1 VGIAL
6 ISGSSEMGPR
16 NESEDDKWMD
26 TDPMPDTKLE
36 PIVAKCLTGV
46 GVRHGFFTRKG
57 GVSGG
62 IYAGLNCGFGSG
74 DDTQAVAENRRRV
87 AQCLMPSASTVLT
100 VHQVHSA
107 VAVIVDRDIARAEL
121 PKVDGL
127 VTATR
132 GLVIGALAADC
143 APVLFAD
150 HEAGV
155 IGAAHAG
162 WRGAFGGIVEATVA
176 AMESIGA
183 RRDRIAACVGPC
195 INQRNYEVGE
205 GFKADLV
212 ARDSANAVFFLNIGA
227 SGLPHFD
234 LPGFVAAQLAKARV
248 GTIERQTPCTYEN
261 ESLFYSFRRT
271 THRKEPDYGRQ
282 ISPIVLL

>member
-1 VGIAL
+1 ML
-6 ISGSSEMGPR
+6 
-16 NESEDDKWMD
+16 ES
-26 TDPMPDTKLE
+26 
-36 PIVAKCLTGV
+36 IVAKCLTGA
-46 GVRHGFFTRKG
+46 GVRHGFFARTG

-62 IYAGLNCGFGSG
+62 NYASLNCGFGSRDAHEG
-74 DDTQAVAENRRRV
+74 VAENRRRV
-87 AQCLMPSASTVLT
+87 AEYLMPSASSVLT

-107 VAVIVDRDIARAEL
+107 VAVVVDRDIARADL
-121 PKVDGL
+121 PKADGL

-150 HEAGV
+150 REAGV

-162 WRGAFGGIVEATVA
+162 WRGAVGGIVEATVA

-183 RRDRIAACVGPC
+183 RRERIAACVGPC

-205 GFKADLV
+205 DFKANLV
-212 ARDSANAVFFLNIGA
+212 AMDAANAAFFVNAGA

-234 LPGFVAAQLAKARV
+234 LPGFAAAQLAKARV

-261 ESLFYSFRRT
+261 ESLFFSFRRT

-282 ISPIVLL
+282 ISALVLL

>member
-1 VGIAL
+1 
-6 ISGSSEMGPR
+6 M
-16 NESEDDKWMD
+16 
-26 TDPMPDTKLE
+26 LE
-36 PIVAKCLTGV
+36 PIIAECLTGA
-46 GVRHGFFTRKG
+46 GVRHGFFTREG
-57 GVSGG
+57 GVSAG
-62 IYAGLNCGFGSG
+62 IYAGLNCGFGSS
-74 DDTQAVAENRRRV
+74 DAHESVAENRRRV
-87 AQCLMPSASTVLT
+87 AACLMPSASSVLT

-107 VAVIVDRDIARAEL
+107 LAVVVERDIARGDL

-127 VTATR
+127 VTKTR

-162 WRGAFGGIVEATVA
+162 WRGAVGGIVEATVA

-183 RRDRIAACVGPC
+183 RRERIAACVGPC

-212 ARDSANAVFFLNIGA
+212 ARDPANAVYFVDAGA
-227 SGLPHFD
+227 SLLPHFD
-234 LPGFVAAQLAKARV
+234 LPGFVAAQLEKARV

-261 ESLFYSFRRT
+261 ESLFFSFRRT
-271 THRKEPDYGRQ
+271 THRKESDYGRQ
-282 ISPIVLL
+282 ISAIVLL

>member
-1 VGIAL
+1 
-6 ISGSSEMGPR
+6 M
-16 NESEDDKWMD
+16 
-26 TDPMPDTKLE
+26 LE
-36 PIVAKCLTGV
+36 RITAKCLTGV

-57 GVSGG
+57 GVSEG
-62 IYAGLNCGFGSG
+62 IYAGLNCGFGSS
-74 DDTQAVAENRRRV
+74 DEHEAVAENRRRV
-87 AQCLMPSASTVLT
+87 AGCLSPSTSSVLT

-107 VAVIVDRDIARAEL
+107 VAVVVDRDIARADL

-127 VTATR
+127 VTKSR

-150 HEAGV
+150 REAGV

-162 WRGAFGGIVEATVA
+162 WRGAAGGIVEATVA
-176 AMESIGA
+176 AMETLGA
-183 RRDRIAACVGPC
+183 RRERIAACVGPC

-205 GFKADLV
+205 DFKANLV
-212 ARDSANAVFFLNIGA
+212 AKNAENAAFFVNAGA

-248 GTIERQTPCTYEN
+248 ATIERQTPCTYEN
-261 ESLFYSFRRT
+261 ESLFFSFRRT

-282 ISPIVLL
+282 ISAIVLL